1 MSGMKRNQYHFR
13 PAALSLFFLFLL
25 FSGKVWAQQ
34 DSLVMKN
41 GDVIEGTIKSM
52 DKGVVIIG
60 TPYSKSDFT
69 IKWSGVSEIYSKN
82 VFLVNLTDGRKING
96 VLQSIQGGQKVMIVG
111 ANDQKMEVALNDIVY
126 LKGLKSGFWSRVKA
140 SIDAGLS
147 FSKANN
153 LQQTTIN
160 SSIGYTA
167 DKWLLDFYYTMVQ
180 SSQENVETTKRIDA
194 GVSYKYSL
202 PKDWFLAASATFLA
216 NTEQALK
223 LRSIGKAGAGNY
235 LVHTNSSY
243 WAVSGGLSFNNESF
257 TNGTEGRNSLEAY
270 AGSELNLF
278 DIGDLSL
285 YNSVYAYPSLTEAD
299 RWRLDFK
306 IDLKYSLPLDF
317 YIKAGLTFNYDNKPA
332 VIGSET
338 DYVLFFTVGWHL

>member
-1 MSGMKRNQYHFR
+1 MKSCNHLLKRG
-13 PAALSLFFLFLL
+13 LL
-25 FSGKVWAQQ
+25 FIFCLCFFMAAKCFAQS
-34 DSLVMKN
+34 DSLVLVN

-52 DKGVVIIG
+52 DKGVVIVG
-60 TPYSKSDFT
+60 TPYSKTDFT
-69 IKWSGVSEIYSKN
+69 IKWSGVKEIYSKS
-82 VFLVNLTDGRKING
+82 VFLVNLSDGRKMNG
-96 VLQSIQGGQKVMIVG
+96 LLQSTPGGQKVTILG
-111 ANDQKMEVALNDIVY
+111 ANDQKMETSLIDIVY

-153 LQQTTIN
+153 LQQTTVN

-202 PKDWFLAASATFLA
+202 PKDWFLAASATFLS

-223 LRSIGKAGAGNY
+223 LRSIGKGGAGNY

-243 WAVSGGLSFNNESF
+243 WAMSGGISFNNESF
-257 TNGTEGRNSLEAY
+257 TNGTEGRNSIEAY

-285 YNSVYAYPSLTEAD
+285 YNSIYVYPSLTESG
-299 RWRLDFK
+299 RWRTDFK
-306 IDLKYSLPLDF
+306 IDLKYSLPMDF
-317 YIKAGLTFNYDNKPA
+317 YIKSGLTLNYDNKPA
-332 VIGSET
+332 VSGSET

>member
-1 MSGMKRNQYHFR
+1 MKSSKHPFKLRQSFVFC
-13 PAALSLFFLFLL
+13 LFFFIS
-25 FSGKVWAQQ
+25 FEAIAQH
-34 DSLVMKN
+34 DSLVLKN

-60 TPYSKSDFT
+60 TDYSKSDFT
-69 IKWSGVSEIYSKN
+69 IKWSGVKEIYSKS
-82 VFLVNLTDGRKING
+82 VFLVNLSDGRKMNG
-96 VLQSIQGGQKVMIVG
+96 LLQSTPGGQKITILG
-111 ANDQKMEVALNDIVY
+111 ANDQKMETSLIDIVY

-153 LQQTTIN
+153 LQQTTVN

-167 DKWLLDFYYTMVQ
+167 DKWLLDVYYTMVQ

-223 LRSIGKAGAGNY
+223 LRSIGKGGAGNY
-235 LVHTNSSY
+235 LVHTNTSY
-243 WAVSGGLSFNNESF
+243 WALSGGLSFNNESF

-278 DIGDLSL
+278 DVGDLSL
-285 YNSVYAYPSLTEAD
+285 YNSIYVYPSLTESG
-299 RWRLDFK
+299 RWRTDFK

-317 YIKAGLTFNYDNKPA
+317 YIKSGLSFNYDNKPA
-332 VIGSET
+332 VPGNET

>member
-1 MSGMKRNQYHFR
+1 MKSSKH
-13 PAALSLFFLFLL
+13 LL
-25 FSGKVWAQQ
+25 RRRLLVIFYLCFVMTAKSFAQS
-34 DSLVMKN
+34 DSLVLIN

-52 DKGVVIIG
+52 DKGVVIVG
-60 TPYSKSDFT
+60 TPYSKTDFT
-69 IKWSGVSEIYSKN
+69 IKWSGVKEIYSKS
-82 VFLVNLTDGRKING
+82 VFLVNLSDGRKMNG
-96 VLQSIQGGQKVMIVG
+96 VLQSTPGGQKVTILG
-111 ANDQKMEVALNDIVY
+111 ANDQKMETSLIDIVY

-160 SSIGYTA
+160 SSVGYTA

-180 SSQENVETTKRIDA
+180 SSQENVATTKRIDA

-223 LRSIGKAGAGNY
+223 LRSIGKGGAGNY
-235 LVHTNSSY
+235 LVHTNTSY
-243 WAVSGGLSFNNESF
+243 WALSGGLSFNNESF

-278 DIGDLSL
+278 DVGDLSCTTQ
-285 YNSVYAYPSLTEAD
+285 SM
-299 RWRLDFK
+299 
-306 IDLKYSLPLDF
+306 
-317 YIKAGLTFNYDNKPA
+317 YILA
-332 VIGSET
+332 
-338 DYVLFFTVGWHL
+338 

>member
-1 MSGMKRNQYHFR
+1 MLGMKSNKHFLQR
-13 PAALSLFFLFLL
+13 GFLFIFCLC
-25 FSGKVWAQQ
+25 FFMTAKSFAQS
-34 DSLVMKN
+34 DSLVLIN

-52 DKGVVIIG
+52 DKGVVIVG
-60 TPYSKSDFT
+60 TPYSKTDFT
-69 IKWSGVSEIYSKN
+69 IKWSGVKEIYSKS
-82 VFLVNLTDGRKING
+82 VFLVNLSDGRKMNG
-96 VLQSIQGGQKVMIVG
+96 LLQSTPGGQKVTILG
-111 ANDQKMEVALNDIVY
+111 ANDQKMETSLIDIVY

-153 LQQTTIN
+153 LQQTTVN

-202 PKDWFLAASATFLA
+202 PKDWFLAASATFLS

-223 LRSIGKAGAGNY
+223 LRSIGKGGAGNY

-243 WAVSGGLSFNNESF
+243 WAMSGGISFNNESF
-257 TNGTEGRNSLEAY
+257 TNGTEGRNSIEAY

-285 YNSVYAYPSLTEAD
+285 YNSIYVYPSLTESG
-299 RWRLDFK
+299 RWRTDFK
-306 IDLKYSLPLDF
+306 IDLKYSLPMDF
-317 YIKAGLTFNYDNKPA
+317 YIKSGLTLNYDNKPA
-332 VIGSET
+332 VSGSET